1 MATLNRK
8 FLSSL
13 GIEDDKAD
21 QILERHSDVVS
32 EIKDERDT
40 LKAEVEKLPEI
51 QKQLDAYKKAE
62 EQGEKDPYK
71 VKYEALK
78 EEFKD
83 FKDGIK
89 AQEAKAKKADAF
101 KALLKEAGVSEKRI
115 DAVLKVSDVDAIE
128 FDDEGKVKD
137 ADKLKESIK
146 KEWSDFITTASSE
159 GANTATP
166 PASNNNKNVMTRKEI
181 MAIKDTSER
190 QKAWGEYLTSN
201 QKGN

>member
-13 GIEDDKAD
+13 GIEEEKAD
-21 QILERHSDVVS
+21 AIIERHSEVLT
-32 EIKDERDT
+32 EIKDERDQ
-40 LKAEVEKLPEI
+40 LKVEVEKMPEL

-62 EQGEKDPYK
+62 EQGEKDPFK

-78 EEFKD
+78 DEFKE
-83 FKDGIK
+83 FKAGIAAK
-89 AQEAKAKKADAF
+89 ETKAKKEQAF
-101 KALLKEAGVSEKRI
+101 KTLLKEAGVSEKRI
-115 DAVLKVSDVDAIE
+115 DAVLKVSDVDSIE

-137 ADKLKESIK
+137 ADKLKEGIK
-146 KEWSDFITTASSE
+146 KEWSDFITTTSVV

-166 PASNNNKNVMTRKEI
+166 PASGTKAVMSRKDI

-190 QKAWGEYLTSN
+190 QKAWSEYLTNNS
-201 QKGN
+201 KGN